1 MKIDK
6 KSKFNDFLDRLSRGG
21 MKGVWN
27 YFNTQQRKIKRNIV
41 QLDNTH
47 RNIQELLGKLI
58 LRTL

>member
-27 YFNTQQRKIKRNIV
+27 YFNAQQRKKKRNII